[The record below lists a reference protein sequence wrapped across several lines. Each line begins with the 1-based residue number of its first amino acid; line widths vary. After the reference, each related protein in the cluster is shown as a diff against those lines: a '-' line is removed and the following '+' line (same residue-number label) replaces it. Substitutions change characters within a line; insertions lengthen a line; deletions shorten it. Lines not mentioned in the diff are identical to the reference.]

1 MTYVFDDHDEEGQL
15 DGEGLLGVKR
25 ASDEVSANV
34 RAHDLENRGGNI
46 GVSDSLNMTVADILV
61 PDLQRLGP
69 KQSVSQ
75 PMRNQGESLGR
86 RQLTR

>member
-1 MTYVFDDHDEEGQL
+1 LNINRRPLSPANRARYFLGFSDVWTYVFDDHDEEGQL

-46 GVSDSLNMTVADILV
+46 GVSDSLNMTVADVLV
-61 PDLQRLGP
+61 PDL
-69 KQSVSQ
+69 
-75 PMRNQGESLGR
+75 
-86 RQLTR
+86 

>member
-1 MTYVFDDHDEEGQL
+1 MNINRRPLSPANRARYFLGFSDELTYVFDDQDEEGQL

-46 GVSDSLNMTVADILV
+46 GVSDSLNMTVADVLV
-61 PDLQRLGP
+61 PDL
-69 KQSVSQ
+69 
-75 PMRNQGESLGR
+75 
-86 RQLTR
+86 

>member
-1 MTYVFDDHDEEGQL
+1 V
-15 DGEGLLGVKR
+15 
-25 ASDEVSANV
+25 
-34 RAHDLENRGGNI
+34 
-46 GVSDSLNMTVADILV
+46 TVAHILV

-69 KQSVSQ
+69 NQSVSK

>member
-1 MTYVFDDHDEEGQL
+1 V
-15 DGEGLLGVKR
+15 
-25 ASDEVSANV
+25 
-34 RAHDLENRGGNI
+34 
-46 GVSDSLNMTVADILV
+46 TVADVLV